1 MTRNVYH
8 FLILSQYKDFSC
20 IDVMVSAELIQVTN
34 SRSLERCCTGNIK
47 TCQDVEIDSGL
58 LGLSLPLTILNVT
71 LTFSGLVP
79 PSGYVYKNHHGD
91 EAVITHSNRS
101 GNVFGSF
108 KTHHGN
114 SYGIEKCQTKQVLKE
129 FDMETFYH
137 EETVQHQNSSGNV
150 VLSPLQAEGLQR
162 ALTDNTTTVSYSVM
176 FYYTRDFAK
185 ITADIAGYVDQL
197 LAETNQGYVNSEVP
211 LLVTKHCISP
221 ASLSDIPDT
230 ITMLNNFAEMKELTY
245 YI

>member
-1 MTRNVYH
+1 M
-8 FLILSQYKDFSC
+8 
-20 IDVMVSAELIQVTN
+20 
-34 SRSLERCCTGNIK
+34 
-47 TCQDVEIDSGL
+47 
-58 LGLSLPLTILNVT
+58 
-71 LTFSGLVP
+71 
-79 PSGYVYKNHHGD
+79 
-91 EAVITHSNRS
+91 
-101 GNVFGSF
+101 
-108 KTHHGN
+108 
-114 SYGIEKCQTKQVLKE
+114 
-129 FDMETFYH
+129 
-137 EETVQHQNSSGNV
+137 
-150 VLSPLQAEGLQR
+150 LSPLQAEGLQR